1 MRRKLWLLA
10 AVAALPLFLGGSSL
24 AAPLPSGFQESTVF
38 SGLTFPTKV
47 RFASDGRVF
56 VAEKSGT
63 IKVFSNLSDT
73 TPTVVANLGANVH
86 DFWDRGMLGFALDPN
101 FPINPYMYV
110 LYTYDAPIGGTPPT
124 WGDGCPSPP
133 GATTDGCV
141 VSGRLSRLP
150 VTGDT
155 AGAEQVLIED
165 WCQQFPSHS
174 IGSLQFGADG
184 KLYVSGGDG
193 ASFNNVDFGQYGGTL
208 PPPPMRT
215 SHSEKSVWRPSGG
228 RRRSHDRADRG
239 RWCAPL
245 AEPATPGRRAHPPRR
260 NGPARRSGDR
270 RRTAG
275 QPVRVEQQRERS
287 AHRRFRTS

>member
-1 MRRKLWLLA
+1 MVGTLALRCHPHEAACDENCGSWRRLRPS
-10 AVAALPLFLGGSSL
+10 PLFLGGASL

-47 RFASDGRVF
+47 RFAPDGRVF

-86 DFWDRGMLGFALDPN
+86 DYWDRGMLGFALDPN

-110 LYTYDAPIGGTPPT
+110 LYTYDAPIGATPPT

-133 GATTDGCV
+133 GATTDGMRGQRTPLAT
-141 VSGRLSRLP
+141 SGDRRHRRRR
-150 VTGDT
+150 
-155 AGAEQVLIED
+155 AGVDRGLVPAV
-165 WCQQFPSHS
+165 PSHS

-193 ASFNNVDFGQYGGTL
+193 ASFNNVDYSQYGE
-208 PPPPMRT
+208 RC
-215 SHSEKSVWRPSGG
+215 RQ
-228 RRRSHDRADRG
+228 
-239 RWCAPL
+239 
-245 AEPATPGRRAHPPRR
+245 
-260 NGPARRSGDR
+260 PARRSFR
-270 RRTAG
+270 EI
-275 QPVRVEQQRERS
+275 RVATLRGAS
-287 AHRRFRTS
+287 AVP

>member
-1 MRRKLWLLA
+1 MVCTRALRCHAHAACDENCGSWRRLRPFLCSSA
-10 AVAALPLFLGGSSL
+10 GSLPPASGSL
-24 AAPLPSGFQESTVF
+24 AAALPSGFQELTVF

-47 RFASDGRVF
+47 RFAPDGRVF

-101 FPINPYMYV
+101 FTINPYMYV

-155 AGAEQVLIED
+155 AGTEQVLIED

-193 ASFNNVDFGQYGGTL
+193 ASFNNVDSGQYGGTL
-208 PPPPMRT
+208 PTASAPRIPRNPCGDPP
-215 SHSEKSVWRPSGG
+215 G
-228 RRRSHDRADRG
+228 A
-239 RWCAPL
+239 
-245 AEPATPGRRAHPPRR
+245 
-260 NGPARRSGDR
+260 
-270 RRTAG
+270 
-275 QPVRVEQQRERS
+275 S
-287 AHRRFRTS
+287 AVP